1 MLKNAKQDFRHR
13 FGVHEMDEI
22 EHSGHSYADLS
33 FLYQFCMKNTQIEI
47 RLGVLLL
54 SINQMHQNESNEGD
68 RQIFTFLNTDFEP
81 SDARF
86 LVVFCSN

>member
-33 FLYQFCMKNTQIEI
+33 FLYQFCMKNTQIQI
-47 RLGVLLL
+47 KLGVLLI
-54 SINQMHQNESNEGD
+54 SIN
-68 RQIFTFLNTDFEP
+68 
-81 SDARF
+81 
-86 LVVFCSN
+86 